1 MGIPWQ
7 TAIAGTLVSG
17 IVFIL
22 LTATGLREK
31 IINAIPM
38 ELKHAVA
45 AGIGLFIAFVGF
57 QGAGIIVNND
67 ATLVGLGDFTK
78 GSTLLAIFGVI
89 VTVILMTKKI
99 NGAVF
104 YGMVI
109 TAAVG
114 VATGLIDAPKQVI
127 GAVPSIAPTFGV
139 ALEHIGDIFTAK
151 MILVVLTFFFI
162 DFFDTAGTLV
172 AVANQAG
179 LIKTTG
185 FLVQVR
191 RCLRMQ
197 LRQQLEQYLV
207 HLQQR
212 LILSLPQV

>member
-78 GSTLLAIFGVI
+78 GSTLLAIF
-89 VTVILMTKKI
+89 
-99 NGAVF
+99 
-104 YGMVI
+104 
-109 TAAVG
+109 
-114 VATGLIDAPKQVI
+114 
-127 GAVPSIAPTFGV
+127 
-139 ALEHIGDIFTAK
+139 LE
-151 MILVVLTFFFI
+151 
-162 DFFDTAGTLV
+162 
-172 AVANQAG
+172 
-179 LIKTTG
+179 
-185 FLVQVR
+185 
-191 RCLRMQ
+191 
-197 LRQQLEQYLV
+197 
-207 HLQQR
+207 
-212 LILSLPQV
+212 